1 MPMID
6 QREPAVVS
14 PDDLMAE
21 LARQYGDVQLAAYAS
36 LARSRGLPMRE
47 VLALACEGRLAQA
60 IDLPVVSAPIEED
73 DPGD

>member
-1 MPMID
+1 MID
-6 QREPAVVS
+6 QREPALMY

-21 LARQYGDVQLAAYAS
+21 LMRQYGDVQLAAYSS

-60 IDLPVVSAPIEED
+60 VDLPVVVSPRGEED
-73 DPGD
+73 DSGD

>member
-1 MPMID
+1 MID
-6 QREPAVVS
+6 QRVPAPVY

-21 LARQYGDVQLAAYAS
+21 LARQFGDVQLAAYAS

-60 IDLPVVSAPIEED
+60 IDLPVASTPVEED
-73 DPGD
+73 HDDD